1 MQQPS
6 EQGGTPPIA
15 QTPVP
20 TDAST
25 DKPTHTYPSA
35 DNTELAGTR
44 SDAREQIIEHTGHI
58 VSYNNVWNEPN
69 WVAWELT
76 REETRAPYRKRNSDF
91 EPDPLVK
98 GKKITTHDYTKS
110 GYTRGHMAPS
120 GDMKWDEDA
129 MNECYYTSNICPQN
143 KELNAGLW
151 EEVESLS
158 RTWARRYGKVWICC
172 GPIVDDVHLMV
183 KSKIAVPS
191 SFFKVICA
199 EQNNRYHAIGFIFPN
214 EDCKGRIWQY
224 AYSVDE
230 VERITGHDFFYNLP
244 DDIEDKIEADDTFNF
259 WRRRN
264 D

>member
-1 MQQPS
+1 MQQPNEPS
-6 EQGGTPPIA
+6 ITPPIA
-15 QTPVP
+15 QTEIPSA
-20 TDAST
+20 AST
-25 DKPTHTYPSA
+25 NKQTHIYPDADK
-35 DNTELAGTR
+35 TELAGTR

-58 VSYNNVWNEPN
+58 VSYNSVWNEPN

-151 EEVESLS
+151 EE
-158 RTWARRYGKVWICC
+158 
-172 GPIVDDVHLMV
+172 
-183 KSKIAVPS
+183 AVPLS
-191 SFFKVICA
+191 KMFT
-199 EQNNRYHAIGFIFPN
+199 R
-214 EDCKGRIWQY
+214 
-224 AYSVDE
+224 
-230 VERITGHDFFYNLP
+230 T
-244 DDIEDKIEADDTFNF
+244 
-259 WRRRN
+259 
-264 D
+264 

>member
-1 MQQPS
+1 
-6 EQGGTPPIA
+6 
-15 QTPVP
+15 
-20 TDAST
+20 
-25 DKPTHTYPSA
+25 
-35 DNTELAGTR
+35 
-44 SDAREQIIEHTGHI
+44 
-58 VSYNNVWNEPN
+58 
-69 WVAWELT
+69 
-76 REETRAPYRKRNSDF
+76 
-91 EPDPLVK
+91 
-98 GKKITTHDYTKS
+98 
-110 GYTRGHMAPS
+110 MAPS

>member
-91 EPDPLVK
+91 EPDPLVE

-129 MNECYYTSNICPQN
+129 MNECRTS
-143 KELNAGLW
+143 
-151 EEVESLS
+151 VH
-158 RTWARRYGKVWICC
+158 RTRNSTPGFGRRSKASVAPGHAAMARC
-172 GPIVDDVHLMV
+172 GYA
-183 KSKIAVPS
+183 AVPLLMTS
-191 SFFKVICA
+191 I
-199 EQNNRYHAIGFIFPN
+199 
-214 EDCKGRIWQY
+214 
-224 AYSVDE
+224 
-230 VERITGHDFFYNLP
+230 
-244 DDIEDKIEADDTFNF
+244 
-259 WRRRN
+259 
-264 D
+264 